1 MATINENFLK
11 LPPNYLF
18 PEIDRRV
25 RQFKEQNPEA
35 KVITLARGD
44 VSQPLAPA
52 VVEAMKTA
60 VEGMGTRDG
69 FHGYGPA
76 HGYDFL
82 ADAIIENEFGSRSVK
97 LDRDEVFISDGTKC
111 DVANIQ
117 EIFGPRNVVA
127 VPDPV
132 FPLYVDTN
140 VMAGRT
146 GPANESGQ
154 YNGIVYMPCT
164 VENDFVPEPPDVSVD
179 LVYLCSPNNP
189 TGAVATKSALEKWV
203 TYAHEHH
210 AVILFDAVY
219 AAYIREPDIPR
230 SIYEIDGAREVA
242 IEFRSFSKMAGFT
255 GLRCAVTVVPK
266 TLKVFRENGE
276 LVPVNQIWRR
286 RHMTKFNGA
295 SYITQVG
302 AAAVYSEAGKKQARA
317 TVDFY
322 LSNAAAM
329 RKGLEGLG
337 YKVYGGTNAPFL
349 WMRTPEDCGS
359 WEFFEMLLND
369 AHVVGTPGA
378 GFGAGGEGYFRFSA
392 FATPEDVSEALARLS
407 RLSF

>member
-1 MATINENFLK
+1 MTKINENFLK
-11 LPPNYLF
+11 LPSHYLF

-25 RQFKEQNPEA
+25 SEFKAVNPKA
-35 KVITLARGD
+35 DIIKLGRGD

-52 VVEAMKTA
+52 IVEAMKNA
-60 VEGMGTRDG
+60 VEGMSTNDG

-82 ADAIIENEFGSRSVK
+82 AEAIIDNEFSCRGVEVA
-97 LDRDEVFISDGTKC
+97 RDELFISDGTKC

-117 EIFGPRNVVA
+117 EIFGKQNIVA

-140 VMAGRT
+140 VMAGRS
-146 GPANESGQ
+146 GPVNKNGQ
-154 YNGIVYMPCT
+154 YEGITYLPCT
-164 VENDFVPEPPDVSVD
+164 AENNFIPEPPDEPVD

-189 TGAVATKSALEKWV
+189 TGAVATKSSLEKWV
-203 TYAHEHH
+203 AYAHHHH

-219 AAYIREPDIPR
+219 ASYIRESEIPR
-230 SIYEIDGAREVA
+230 SIYEIDGARDVA
-242 IEFRSFSKMAGFT
+242 IEFRSFSKKAGFT
-255 GLRCAVTVVPK
+255 GLRCGFSVVPN

-276 LVPVNQIWRR
+276 LIPVNPVWRR

-295 SYITQVG
+295 SYITQIG
-302 AAAVYSEAGKKQARA
+302 AAAVYSENGREQTRA

-329 RKGLEGLG
+329 KNGLEQLG
-337 YKVYGGTNAPFL
+337 YSVYGGTDAPFL
-349 WMRTPEDCGS
+349 WVRTPEGYGS
-359 WEFFEMLLND
+359 WEFFELLLKGP
-369 AHVVGTPGA
+369 HIVGTPGA
-378 GFGAGGEGYFRFSA
+378 GFGASGEGYIRFSA
-392 FATPEDVSEALARLS
+392 FANPENISDALTRLS
-407 RLSF
+407 RL